1 MVCRHIDYIFAKV
14 WALCLQLDTLKVNCF
29 LPRKLST
36 WKQVSSVNYMESFP
50 KCNCS
55 KLFAEQLSRSQ
66 LHFIGVS
73 NLAVF
78 LNRFSQQKSHS
89 HHSSCSFHNTE
100 SPMQHNQNL
109 LPHLSKCMF
118 YTISVTSP
126 LWSMKS
132 NLSPP
137 LKVFLKTLL
146 IWDTALC
153 IVKKNLKR

>member
-29 LPRKLST
+29 LPKKLST

-66 LHFIGVS
+66 LRFIGVS

-78 LNRFSQQKSHS
+78 PQSILTAEKFSSLFMQFFITQSHL
-89 HHSSCSFHNTE
+89 CNTIKTFFHIC
-100 SPMQHNQNL
+100 QNVCFIL
-109 LPHLSKCMF
+109 FQSLHL
-118 YTISVTSP
+118 YDQ
-126 LWSMKS
+126 WSQTF
-132 NLSPP
+132 LHP
-137 LKVFLKTLL
+137 LKTFSKPYWFKILL
-146 IWDTALC
+146 
-153 IVKKNLKR
+153 